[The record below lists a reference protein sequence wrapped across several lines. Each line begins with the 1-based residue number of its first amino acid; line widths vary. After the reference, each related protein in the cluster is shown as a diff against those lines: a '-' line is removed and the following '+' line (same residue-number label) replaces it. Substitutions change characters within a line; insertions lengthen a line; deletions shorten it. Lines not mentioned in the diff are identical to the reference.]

1 MLFLAVWGGY
11 SQIFLRELRKLRTGE
26 AVSDGAHLLCFQQST
41 GMPSESGMPSTSGVN
56 PPEAGRASRVV
67 PPRPGRR
74 AAKRKQTA
82 PAGSPAG
89 AVPLHASGLEGPGPR
104 SYIPTLALYHSVV
117 WDFGRV
123 MGSHQARLRMSWER
137 RPMARETLKN
147 TV

>member
-1 MLFLAVWGGY
+1 MFSTIYRNTVGLWNAVDLGCESAG
-11 SQIFLRELRKLRTGE
+11 SRPGEPDRT
-26 AVSDGAHLLCFQQST
+26 HL
-41 GMPSESGMPSTSGVN
+41 
-56 PPEAGRASRVV
+56 
-67 PPRPGRR
+67 RPGRK
-74 AAKRKQTA
+74 AAGKEQTA
-82 PAGSPAG
+82 PAGSPTG
-89 AVPLHASGLEGPGPR
+89 AVPLHASGLEGPGQR